1 LAAIG
6 VDNGIS
12 VVATAT
18 GQEES
23 FFQADSF
30 RLRFNSLGN
39 KIMAIGSSQRGIADL
54 TGNRY
59 IKLGDY
65 GKPRASN
72 AGDRLVTGFSVD
84 NGVVVLNAENGET
97 VRIIKGQ
104 EIPRFNMAGVSSNGK
119 YFVMSGQNSNS
130 RSRNIHIETYDLESG
145 ELKGSMETENS
156 GVNFASILNDG
167 NTVLLGS
174 SRGLAKYDVRRRR
187 LLNVI
192 PPEGMRTKELK
203 KDSSWEVGFDID
215 GVYLNVHNMAINEQA
230 DLVALAENTRITA
243 WRLSTGDFLW
253 RSETEPGNVTE
264 IEITEDGKR
273 VAILKEKGELYVMP
287 IKVKAK

>member
-1 LAAIG
+1 VSKIWDTDQFAELQQPVIEIGFVGNEKTLLIKYVDDSIDLINADELFPEKEVVSTAYRTSSGYGSRVRGFDLSADGRLAAIG

-145 ELKGSMETENS
+145 ELKGSMTETRS
-156 GVNFASILNDG
+156 
-167 NTVLLGS
+167 
-174 SRGLAKYDVRRRR
+174 
-187 LLNVI
+187 
-192 PPEGMRTKELK
+192 
-203 KDSSWEVGFDID
+203 
-215 GVYLNVHNMAINEQA
+215 YLVHP
-230 DLVALAENTRITA
+230 
-243 WRLSTGDFLW
+243 GDW
-253 RSETEPGNVTE
+253 RSMTSDVV
-264 IEITEDGKR
+264 DC
-273 VAILKEKGELYVMP
+273 
-287 IKVKAK
+287 